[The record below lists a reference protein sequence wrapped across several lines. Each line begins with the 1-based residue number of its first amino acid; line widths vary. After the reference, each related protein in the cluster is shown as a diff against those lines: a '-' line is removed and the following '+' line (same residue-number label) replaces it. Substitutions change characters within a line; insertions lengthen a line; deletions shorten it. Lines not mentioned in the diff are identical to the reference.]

1 MRANEIT
8 ILLEVLNLLAV
19 LGVNPI
25 LLPLYALVIFLV
37 WKAST

>member
-1 MRANEIT
+1 MRTNEIT
-8 ILLEVLNLLAV
+8 ILLEVLNLLAA

-25 LLPLYALVIFLV
+25 LLSLFALVTFLV